1 MLIAT
6 STVTVNAAFLQE
18 IKQDAVE
25 LRELL
30 HEVSQR
36 LLRRRARVADARDMV
51 DLLTRLRDQLAIHFA
66 LEEAFGYFENAVDI
80 APRLSERAEELRAE
94 HDLFFR
100 DICSICEQ
108 AERLLYHEASPRTLR
123 QVATGYADFA
133 DAFEQHEAREVELI
147 MEAFDDD
154 IGVGD

>member
-6 STVTVNAAFLQE
+6 RTVTVNAAFLQE
-18 IKQDAVE
+18 IKQDNIE

-30 HEVSQR
+30 NEVSVR
-36 LLRRRARVADARDMV
+36 LLRLRPRLADSRNMV
-51 DLLTRLRDQLAIHFA
+51 EMLTRLRDQLAIHFA
-66 LEEAFGYFENAVDI
+66 LEEAFGYFENAVEV
-80 APRLSERAEELRAE
+80 APRLSERADALRDE

-100 DICSICEQ
+100 DICGICEQ
-108 AERLLYHEASPRTLR
+108 AEQLLYHEVSSRNLR
-123 QVATGYADFA
+123 QVASRYADFY
-133 DAFEQHEAREVELI
+133 DALQQHENREVELI